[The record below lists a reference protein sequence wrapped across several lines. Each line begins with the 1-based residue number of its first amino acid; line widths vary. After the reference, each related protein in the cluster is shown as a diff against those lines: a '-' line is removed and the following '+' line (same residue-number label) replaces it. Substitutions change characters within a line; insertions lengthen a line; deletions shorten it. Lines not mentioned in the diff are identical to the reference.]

1 MAVTKYT
8 YPKQTPAGAGTF
20 SNNLV
25 GFQLVQGGGL
35 TQGNFEFTTSVT
47 EKSNRNFGTGVFS
60 NPISLDTLN
69 VNLAESAS
77 IFTNTYEVFP
87 NFDLNEVTNFT
98 LYGPLS
104 KRLSASAEHIVN
116 YFPGGLEVTYKK
128 QDFSTGYTA
137 YNIIYDSSEDITEF
151 DIDVNMISNPFGID
165 FTSNATRNL
174 QAREIKVSDLR
185 NLTVEYQNYVLNLN
199 GNFYTLN
206 NITPTSSLTAGTLTV
221 FANGNPFSGN
231 FNSIDYLI
239 IRPNDDIVTRVFTLD
254 LDYVDNFLLNRST
267 VPNYTAL
274 FTVPLEADD
283 GSFYNSYDKVTWPL
297 YGQWN
302 LDILT
307 NAFTVYLEKL
317 STIGDEF
324 DSYKTNLIARF
335 LITDSIIEFD
345 TEGQK
350 VDKLLKIYGRSFDET
365 KVFID
370 ALANMNSV
378 NYNIGNDIP
387 SQLLKNL
394 AQTLGWDTNISPITN
409 ENFLDSLFSAN
420 PTPNFDGISANPTP
434 DELNYQYYR
443 NLIINSAYLFK
454 SKGTRKSIESLMR
467 LIGAPEALVE
477 FNETVYVA
485 DQKINFSQFDQQYQL
500 VAGGSYV
507 QQSVSWNPNVT
518 YSIQGTVYTAF
529 TATSTVIETDTVR
542 EDYPIDSF
550 GYPSMPTESEGYY
563 FQMGEGWFESTP
575 THRSNEIINT
585 TTSVFTGQNFN
596 VQTQLAPFTYGQPY
610 LDRYRDFP
618 YLGLGFDLSRTID
631 NKKSWVSTE
640 TDRNYSN
647 AGFGSNYTTEDDR
660 LVVNVKNVDL
670 YLNPAQG
677 LLYDV
682 WWVSQQSNYPIPN
695 TGLPQFSSASLDY
708 GFPLGPCNYSAG
720 TSVSG
725 LTYCGFEFDKT
736 IIDPKPQKKTF
747 FEFAQDFISNM
758 INVRDRLFISDGKTG
773 GYPRLQSIFW
783 EYLLSEQTVN
793 IPTNQFTYDKL
804 IEYVNG
810 LGDYWIR
817 LVEQMVPATTI
828 WNTGTKLENSVF
840 HRQKF
845 VYRRQ
850 KGCEIVPVACE
861 SCKATGSLY
870 SYDCNYE
877 KINCSIY
884 PWLNGNTSVPSFGE
898 VLNTTLNTYLSS
910 IGLTILDCDINTLIS
925 TWFVDVTVGGNQLIQ
940 SQFYQGYGP
949 TDFPTPTEWLSALQ
963 TYLTQLNNYN
973 LSFYINNSILYVQNM
988 NCGQDFLQDTFEL
1001 NVGINFSLAC
1011 N

>member
-77 IFTNTYEVFP
+77 IFANTFEVFP
-87 NFDLNEVTNFT
+87 NLDLQEVTNFT

-104 KRLSASAEHIVN
+104 KRLSSSAEHIVN

-128 QDFSTGYTA
+128 QDYSTGYTA
-137 YNIIYDSSEDITEF
+137 DNILYDSSEDITEF
-151 DIDVNMISNPFGID
+151 DISVDMISNPFGID
-165 FTSNATRNL
+165 FTTNATRNL

-199 GNFYTLN
+199 GNFYSLN
-206 NITPTSSLTAGTLTV
+206 NITPTTSLTAGTLTV
-221 FANGNPFSGN
+221 FVNGNPFSGN
-231 FNSIDYLI
+231 INSIDYLV

-283 GSFYNSYDKVTWPL
+283 GSFYNSYEKVTWPL

-307 NAFTVYLEKL
+307 DAFTLYLEKL

-324 DSYKTNLIARF
+324 DNYKTNLVARF

-345 TEGQK
+345 TKDQK
-350 VDKLLKIYGRSFDET
+350 VDKVLKIYGRSFDET

-443 NLIINSAYLFK
+443 NLIINSAYLYK

-485 DQKINFSQFDQQYQL
+485 DQKINFSQFNQQYEL
-500 VAGGSYV
+500 TAGGSYV
-507 QQSVSWNPNVT
+507 QQSVQWNPSVT

-529 TATSTVIETDTVR
+529 TATSTVIQTDTVR

-550 GYPSMPTESEGYY
+550 GYPMMPTESEDYY
-563 FQMGEGWFESTP
+563 FQIGEGWFESTP
-575 THRSNEIINT
+575 KHRSNEIINT
-585 TTSVFTGQNFN
+585 TLSVFTGQNFD

-610 LDRYRDFP
+610 LDRYRNFP
-618 YLGLGFDLSRTID
+618 YLELGFDLTRTID
-631 NKKSWVSTE
+631 NKKSWVSNE
-640 TDRNYSN
+640 TNHKYSN
-647 AGFGSNYTTEDDR
+647 AGFNSNYTTEDDR

-682 WWVSQQSNYPIPN
+682 WWVSQQSNYPIPS

-850 KGCEIVPVACE
+850 KGCEIVPIACE
-861 SCKATGSLY
+861 SCKATGPLY

-884 PWLNGNTSVPSFGE
+884 PWLNGNTTVPSFGE
-898 VLNTTLNTYLSS
+898 VLNTTLNSYLSS
-910 IGLTILDCDINTLIS
+910 ISLSILDCDIDTLIS
-925 TWFVDVTVGGNQLIQ
+925 TWYVDVTVNSNQLIQ

-949 TDFPTPTEWLSALQ
+949 ADFPTSAEWLSALQ
-963 TYLTQLNNYN
+963 TYLPQLNNYN
-973 LSFYINNSILYVQNM
+973 LSFYINNSTLYIQNM
-988 NCGQDFLQDTFEL
+988 NCGQDFLQDTFQL
-1001 NVGINFSLAC
+1001 NMGINFSLAC